1 MYYPNL
7 EDYGN
12 DRGTIDA
19 FAGYNHTP
27 TARDGEWYDMRNLT
41 SDEYPLFA
49 PRSPRKVLLS
59 LSSQEWEEQDITI
72 TAEYVGDISE
82 QHCVYTTSVFPVDG
96 VQRERFRCTV
106 SEDIGEIRVR
116 VIYMDADGEVLR
128 EDVYDEEPVIYE
140 SRGDV
145 AQAQIELSAYPADG
159 VTLDPED
166 INTYV
171 YDIIVSVYNDHI
183 RGMLIKNQRLAY
195 LIGTRLYYDGQ
206 IYDFAR
212 WIPDDDRFSRQQ
224 LISYGAYILIFPL
237 GLYFNTVNQEDMG
250 YLGASF
256 AKSNVTIT
264 MYPTDLYG
272 KNISADI
279 TYSATDPGASTVGEG
294 KYWIDASGDDVF
306 MYQSTGTSWTPV
318 STCWMKITVPGN
330 DVDLTQYFAE
340 GDAVYMNTIQPYVNN
355 GSLIQKI
362 DAHSI
367 TVIAFPASSQTSQ
380 TFNADPFTIER
391 RIPDLDYVCVSQ
403 NRVWGCFYGEK
414 GGDFLNEIYACKQ
427 GDPKNWYD
435 YTTLLGSYAVSIGSD
450 GPWTGAVTYQGY
462 PTFLKE
468 NAIYRVYGTLPSNYQ
483 VNTIDARGAQIGS
496 ERSVAVCGEYL
507 IYKSMADI
515 CIFDGSTP
523 VSISLALG
531 SEIYT
536 EAVAGSTMSKYFI
549 SMLNE
554 AGEPVLLVY
563 DVSRSMWIKQD
574 ELRIEEFCRTNSG
587 QLYGQDGLSVYGFGL
602 ATDTLS
608 QTAET
613 AERYVSW
620 FAESGD
626 MGYEYPDHKYVQKL
640 TIRARIPFK
649 SEIRILLSVD
659 DQDFEEM
666 CVLRGNDRVQTQSI
680 DLQAE
685 RCDHYRIRL
694 EGHGDVRIYAI
705 TRTLD
710 TGSEEYD
717 H

>member
-1 MYYPNL
+1 MYYPTH

-12 DRGTIDA
+12 DRGMIDT

-27 TARDGEWYDMRNLT
+27 TARDGEWYDMCNLT
-41 SDEYPLFA
+41 SEEYPLFA
-49 PRSPRKVLLS
+49 PRAPRKVLLS
-59 LSSQEWEEQDITI
+59 LSSHDWEEQEVTV
-72 TAEYVGDISE
+72 TAQYHGEISE
-82 QHCVYTTSVFPVDG
+82 QFCTYQTSVFAVDG
-96 VQRERFRCTV
+96 VQKESV
-106 SEDIGEIRVR
+106 SFSVSSDIGEVEIKVT
-116 VIYMDADGEVLR
+116 YMDADGNVLR
-128 EDVYDEEPVIYE
+128 EETYDEEPVIF
-140 SRGDV
+140 SSKGDV
-145 AQAQIELSAYPADG
+145 ASAQILITAHPAEG

-171 YDIIVSVYNDHI
+171 YDIHVYVYNDHI
-183 RGMLIKNQRLAY
+183 RGMLIKNQQLSY
-195 LIGTRLYYDGQ
+195 MIGTTLYYGENT
-206 IYDFAR
+206 YDFSAY
-212 WIPDDDRFSRQQ
+212 IPESDDHFSRQQ

-237 GLYFNTVNQEDMG
+237 GLYFNTIDPTDMG

-330 DVDLTQYFAE
+330 DVDLTQFFAE
-340 GDAVYMNTIQPYVNN
+340 GDAVYMNTNQENVNN

-362 DAHSI
+362 DANSI
-367 TVIAFPASSQTSQ
+367 TVIAFPVSSQTSQ
-380 TFNADPFTIER
+380 TFSTDPFTIER
-391 RIPDLDYVCVSQ
+391 RIPELDYVCVSA

-414 GGDFLNEIYACKQ
+414 DGEFLNEIYACKQ

-435 YTTLLGSYAVSIGSD
+435 YTTLLGSYAISIGSD
-450 GPWTGAVTYQGY
+450 GPWTGAITYQGY

-468 NAIYRVYGTLPSNYQ
+468 NAIYRIYGSLPSNYQ
-483 VNTIDARGAQIGS
+483 VNTLDCRGAQIGS

-507 IYKSMADI
+507 IYKSMADV

-523 VSISLALG
+523 VSISGPLG
-531 SEIYT
+531 SEVYT
-536 EAVAGSTMSKYFI
+536 DAVAGAAMSKYYI
-549 SMLNE
+549 SMLGE
-554 AGEPVLLVY
+554 DGEPVLLVY
-563 DVSRSMWIKQD
+563 DVTRSMWIKQD
-574 ELRIEEFCRTNSG
+574 ELRIEEFCQTNSG
-587 QLYGQDGLSVYGFGL
+587 QLYGHNGLQVYGFGL

-608 QTAET
+608 QTAAP
-613 AERYVSW
+613 AEKYVSW

-626 MGYEYPDHKYVQKL
+626 MGYSYADHKYVQKL
-640 TIRARIPFK
+640 TLRALIPHK
-649 SEIRILLSVD
+649 SEIRILLSCD
-659 DQDFEEM
+659 DEDFEEM
-666 CVLRGNDRVQTQSI
+666 TVLRGNGKIQTQSI

-710 TGSEEYD
+710 TGSEES
-717 H
+717 